1 MIPKFDYY
9 DVVKTNIDIFND
21 NSVVEGLIFIIDRN
35 GTFEQNEEVSYDVFV
50 INKNLLIKHVR
61 ESQLSFV
68 RKPTKEEINIME
80 TI

>member
-50 INKNLLIKHVR
+50 INKNLLIKHIR

-68 RKPTKEEINIME
+68 RKPTEEEINI
-80 TI
+80 IRNI

>member
-50 INKNLLIKHVR
+50 INKNLLIKHIR

-68 RKPTKEEINIME
+68 RKPTEEEINI
-80 TI
+80 IKNI